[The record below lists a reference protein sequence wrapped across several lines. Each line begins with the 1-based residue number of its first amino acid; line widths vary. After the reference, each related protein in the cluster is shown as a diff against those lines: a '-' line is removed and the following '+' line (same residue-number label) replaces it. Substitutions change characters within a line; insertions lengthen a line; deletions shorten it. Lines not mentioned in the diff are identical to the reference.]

1 MHILH
6 ISNGFSNSKV
16 HVNLCKKLGENSI
29 EQTVY
34 CPVRSV
40 KEMGKNAVD
49 IKNTVVLYDLVI
61 RPYHRYAYHFKCH
74 AVFNSL
80 KQKVNLK
87 TVDLCH
93 ASTLFTDGGV
103 AYKVFKK
110 FNIPYIVAV
119 RSTDVNV
126 FLNKAPNTWPSA
138 KKTLLNASKIIFV
151 SPALKEKFCKHKYIA
166 SFLAKIEDKMVIMRN
181 GIDDYWI
188 DNVNSEQLQNDHQV
202 LYVGTMIRRKNPLM
216 LIQSILDLRTKYPD
230 IKLNIIGSTGEDE
243 EAVKEY
249 ACQNNDTIVYHG
261 QINNKEDLLKNYR
274 ANSLFVLPSVAE
286 TFGLVYLEALSQNL
300 PVIYTKGDG
309 VDGFLAENN
318 GVGISYPTP
327 ENIKEAITEIFN
339 NWSYYSN
346 SGFEFN
352 QYRWNVIAENYI
364 TIYNEVLSENKQK

>member
-1 MHILH
+1 MQILH

-16 HVNLCKKLGENSI
+16 HVNLCKKLGENGI

-40 KEMGKNAVD
+40 NELGKNAID
-49 IKNTVVLYDLVI
+49 INNTVVIHDLVI
-61 RPYHRYAYHFKCH
+61 KPFHRYAYHFKCH
-74 AVFNSL
+74 AIFHSL
-80 KQKVNLK
+80 KQKVNCK

-188 DNVNSEQLQNDHQV
+188 DNVNSEQLQNNHQV

-249 ACQNNDTIVYHG
+249 ARQNKGVIVYHG
-261 QINNKEDLLKNYR
+261 QINNKEELLKNYR

-300 PVIYTKGDG
+300 PVVYTKGDG
-309 VDGFLAENN
+309 IDGFLAENN
-318 GVGISYPTP
+318 GVGITYPTLD
-327 ENIKEAITEIFN
+327 NIMEAIIKVFEKQSN
-339 NWSYYSN
+339 YSN
-346 SGFEFN
+346 SGFDFEQF
-352 QYRWNVIAENYI
+352 RWDVIAKRYRAM
-364 TIYNEVLSENKQK
+364 YKDVLKK